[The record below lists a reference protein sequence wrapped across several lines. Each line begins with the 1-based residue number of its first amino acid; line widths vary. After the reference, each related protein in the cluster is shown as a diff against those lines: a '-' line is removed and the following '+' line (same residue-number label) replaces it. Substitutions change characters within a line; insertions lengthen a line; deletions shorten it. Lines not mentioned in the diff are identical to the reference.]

1 MSCDIW
7 TVTTIVSTIM
17 DSSIR
22 NIIII
27 ILIIDLYS
35 AISMAHN
42 ALQWNV
48 LKSKIYIR
56 NLHQL

>member
-35 AISMAHN
+35 AISMAHG
-42 ALQWNV
+42 ALQ
-48 LKSKIYIR
+48 
-56 NLHQL
+56 